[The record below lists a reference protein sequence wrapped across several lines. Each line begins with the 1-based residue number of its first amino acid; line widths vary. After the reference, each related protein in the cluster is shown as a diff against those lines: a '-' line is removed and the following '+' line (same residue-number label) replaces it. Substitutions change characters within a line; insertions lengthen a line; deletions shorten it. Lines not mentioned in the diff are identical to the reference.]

1 MISLDTNY
9 LLRFLTNDIKS
20 QSMVAKRLIK
30 SAREIYI
37 PVVAFA
43 EAVYFLRN
51 YYKRTKKQVCSELS
65 LLIKQSNIKAE
76 NFVAPAIQIYKSEAI
91 SFYDSLIIAQSLITG
106 CEVRTFDKKF
116 SKVFNKYLQD

>member
-1 MISLDTNY
+1 
-9 LLRFLTNDIKS
+9 
-20 QSMVAKRLIK
+20 MVAKRLIK

>member
-116 SKVFNKYLQD
+116 SKVFSKYLQD